1 MTMVKKNGNK
11 LAFFLLLA
19 VLLSVAPALSYNNH
33 TLELFPNSSTA
44 IFDGK
49 SYKLTAS
56 PVLVQGRLLVPVR
69 DISELMG
76 VDVRWDNQARKAIV
90 TFPYV
95 PDLVSEN
102 RTLRDNLQDSL
113 SYLQV
118 LDDPQMQALVTTIKT
133 IKEEYLYPEKTST
146 IAYAAAKGAVDSL
159 QDPYSNFYDPS
170 EAKQILEALQ
180 GAFVGIGVY
189 LQESSSGVVIV
200 KVVPGSPAQRA
211 GLLAGDVIV
220 KVDDVDVSSAPLEV
234 ISSLL
239 KGDEGTFVKVT
250 VKRDDKTLTFT
261 VQRRRI
267 VVPTVSLNMN
277 TTTVAVVQIDQF
289 TDTTPSELRQA
300 MSMVKAPKLILDLRG
315 NPGGLVESL
324 VDVAGMFMGPKPV
337 FMYRDNEQTT
347 VISTKTPQIYTGKI
361 YVLVDR
367 YSASAAEMLAG
378 ALQDNKRATIVG
390 ERTFGK
396 GVGQTLF
403 DLDDGSLLYLTTF
416 EFRTPTGKIIN
427 NYGIDPDIKVDPA
440 SALEYVLRLP

>member
-1 MTMVKKNGNK
+1 MVKKNGNK

-19 VLLSVAPALSYNNH
+19 VLLSVAPALSYSNH

-76 VDVRWDNQARKAIV
+76 VDVQWDNQAKKAIV

-102 RTLRDNLQDSL
+102 QTLRDNLQDSL

-146 IAYAAAKGAVDSL
+146 IAYAAAKGAVNSL

-211 GLLAGDVIV
+211 GLQAGDVIV

-261 VQRRRI
+261 VQRRLI

-300 MSMVKAPKLILDLRG
+300 MGMVKAPKLILDLRG

>member
-1 MTMVKKNGNK
+1 MIRKNGNK

-19 VLLSVAPALSYNNH
+19 VLLSVAPALSYSNH

-76 VDVRWDNQARKAIV
+76 VDVRWDNQARKAVV

-102 RTLRDNLQDSL
+102 NTLRENLQESL

-118 LDDPQMQALVTTIKT
+118 LNDPEMQALVTTIRMVKQ
-133 IKEEYLYPEKTST
+133 EYLYPEKTST
-146 IAYAAAKGAVDSL
+146 VVYAAAKGAVNSL
-159 QDPYSNFYDPS
+159 QDPYSSFYDPS

-189 LQESSSGVVIV
+189 LQESANGVVVV
-200 KVVPGSPAQRA
+200 KVVPGSPAQKA
-211 GLLAGDVIV
+211 GLQAGDIIV

-239 KGDEGTFVKVT
+239 KGEEGTYVKVT
-250 VKRDDKTLTFT
+250 VKRADKTLTFT
-261 VQRRRI
+261 VQRLRI
-267 VVPTVSLNMN
+267 VAPTVSLIMN
-277 TTTVAVVQIDQF
+277 TTTVAVLQIDQF
-289 TDTTPSELRQA
+289 TETTPSEFRQV
-300 MSMVKAPKLILDLRG
+300 MGSVKAPKLVIDLRG

-324 VDVAGMFMGPKPV
+324 VDVAGMLMGTKPV
-337 FMYRDNEQTT
+337 FLYRDNEQTT
-347 VISTKTPQIYTGKI
+347 VIQAEAPQIYAGRL
-361 YVLVDR
+361 YVLVDK

-403 DLDDGSLLYLTTF
+403 DLEDGSLLYLTTF
-416 EFRTPTGKIIN
+416 EFRTPNGNVIN

-440 SALEYVLRLP
+440 TALKYVLQLP

>member
-19 VLLSVAPALSYNNH
+19 VLLSVAPALSYSNH

-44 IFDGK
+44 ILDGK

-76 VDVRWDNQARKAIV
+76 VEVRWDNQARKAIV

-102 RTLRDNLQDSL
+102 QTLRDNLQDSL

-133 IKEEYLYPEKTST
+133 IKEEYLYLEKTST

-189 LQESSSGVVIV
+189 LQESSNGVVVV
-200 KVVPGSPAQRA
+200 KVVPGSPAQKA
-211 GLLAGDVIV
+211 GLQAGDVIV
-220 KVDDVDVSSAPLEV
+220 KVDDVDVSSAPLDV
-234 ISSLL
+234 ISTLL
-239 KGDEGTFVKVT
+239 KGDDGTFVKVT
-250 VKRDDKTLTFT
+250 VRRADKTLTFT

-267 VVPTVSLNMN
+267 VAPTVSLNMN

-324 VDVAGMFMGPKPV
+324 VDIAGMFMGPKPV

-416 EFRTPTGKIIN
+416 EFRTPAGKIIN

-440 SALEYVLRLP
+440 TALEYVLRLP

>member
-1 MTMVKKNGNK
+1 MVKKNGNK

-300 MSMVKAPKLILDLRG
+300 MGMVKAPKLILDLRG

>member
-1 MTMVKKNGNK
+1 MVKKNGNK

>member
-19 VLLSVAPALSYNNH
+19 VLLSVAPALSYSNH

-44 IFDGK
+44 ILDGK

-76 VDVRWDNQARKAIV
+76 VEVRWDNQARKAIV

-102 RTLRDNLQDSL
+102 QTLRDNLQDSL

-133 IKEEYLYPEKTST
+133 IKEEYLYLEKTST

-189 LQESSSGVVIV
+189 LQESSNGVVVV
-200 KVVPGSPAQRA
+200 KVVPGSPAQKA
-211 GLLAGDVIV
+211 GLQAGDVIV
-220 KVDDVDVSSAPLEV
+220 KVDDVDVSSVPLDV
-234 ISSLL
+234 ISTLL
-239 KGDEGTFVKVT
+239 KGDDGTFVKVT
-250 VKRDDKTLTFT
+250 VRRADKTLTFT

-267 VVPTVSLNMN
+267 VAPTVSLNMN

-324 VDVAGMFMGPKPV
+324 VDIAGMFMGPKPV

-416 EFRTPTGKIIN
+416 EFRTPAGKIIN

-440 SALEYVLRLP
+440 TALEYVLRLP

>member
-1 MTMVKKNGNK
+1 MVRKNGNK

-19 VLLSVAPALSYNNH
+19 VLLSVAPALSYSNH

-102 RTLRDNLQDSL
+102 QTLRDNLQDSL

-118 LDDPQMQALVTTIKT
+118 LDDPQMQALVTTIKA

-200 KVVPGSPAQRA
+200 KVVSGSPAQKA
-211 GLLAGDVIV
+211 GLQAGDVIV

-234 ISSLL
+234 ISTLL

-300 MSMVKAPKLILDLRG
+300 MSMVKAPKLVLDLRG

-324 VDVAGMFMGPKPV
+324 VDIAGMFMGPKPV

-347 VISTKTPQIYTGKI
+347 VISTKTPQIYTGKV

-416 EFRTPTGKIIN
+416 EFRTPTGKVIN

-440 SALEYVLRLP
+440 TALEHVLRLP

>member
-1 MTMVKKNGNK
+1 MVKKNGNK

-19 VLLSVAPALSYNNH
+19 VLLSVAPALSYSNH

-44 IFDGK
+44 ILDGK

-76 VDVRWDNQARKAIV
+76 VEVRWDNQARKAIV

-102 RTLRDNLQDSL
+102 QTLRDNLQDSL

-118 LDDPQMQALVTTIKT
+118 LNDPQMQALVTTIKT

-146 IAYAAAKGAVDSL
+146 IAYAAAKSAVDSL

-189 LQESSSGVVIV
+189 LQESSNGVVVV
-200 KVVPGSPAQRA
+200 KVVPGSPAQKA
-211 GLLAGDVIV
+211 GLQAGDVIV
-220 KVDDVDVSSAPLEV
+220 KVDDVDVSSVPLDV
-234 ISSLL
+234 ISTLL
-239 KGDEGTFVKVT
+239 KGDDGTFVKVT
-250 VKRDDKTLTFT
+250 VRRADKTLTST

-267 VVPTVSLNMN
+267 VAPTVSLNMN

-289 TDTTPSELRQA
+289 TDSTPSELRQA

-324 VDVAGMFMGPKPV
+324 VDIAGMFMGPKPV

-416 EFRTPTGKIIN
+416 EFRTPAGKIIN

-440 SALEYVLRLP
+440 TALEYVLRLP

>member
-1 MTMVKKNGNK
+1 MVKKNGNK

-19 VLLSVAPALSYNNH
+19 VLLSVAPALSYSNH

-102 RTLRDNLQDSL
+102 QTLRDNLQDSL

-118 LDDPQMQALVTTIKT
+118 LDDPQMQALVTTIKA

-200 KVVPGSPAQRA
+200 KVVSGSPAQKA
-211 GLLAGDVIV
+211 GLQAGDVIV

-234 ISSLL
+234 ISTLL

-300 MSMVKAPKLILDLRG
+300 MSMVKAPKLVLDLRG

-324 VDVAGMFMGPKPV
+324 VDIAGMFMGPKPV

-347 VISTKTPQIYTGKI
+347 VISTKTPQIYTGKL

-416 EFRTPTGKIIN
+416 EFRTPTGKVIN

-440 SALEYVLRLP
+440 TALEHVLRLP

>member
-19 VLLSVAPALSYNNH
+19 VLLSVAPALSYSNH

-44 IFDGK
+44 ILDGK

-76 VDVRWDNQARKAIV
+76 VEVRWDNQARKAIV

-102 RTLRDNLQDSL
+102 QTLRDNLQDSL

-133 IKEEYLYPEKTST
+133 IKEEYLYLEKTST

-189 LQESSSGVVIV
+189 LQESSNGVVVV
-200 KVVPGSPAQRA
+200 KVVPGSPAQKA
-211 GLLAGDVIV
+211 GLQAGDVIV
-220 KVDDVDVSSAPLEV
+220 KVDDVDVSSAPLDV
-234 ISSLL
+234 ISTLL
-239 KGDEGTFVKVT
+239 KGDDGTFVKVT
-250 VKRDDKTLTFT
+250 VRRADKTLTFT

-267 VVPTVSLNMN
+267 VAPTVSLNMN

-324 VDVAGMFMGPKPV
+324 VDIAGMFMGPKPV

-416 EFRTPTGKIIN
+416 EFRTPAGKIIN

-440 SALEYVLRLP
+440 TAMEYVLRLP

>member
-1 MTMVKKNGNK
+1 MVRKNSNK

-19 VLLSVAPALSYNNH
+19 VLLSVAPALSYSNH

-69 DISELMG
+69 DISELIG

-102 RTLRDNLQDSL
+102 QTLRDNLQDSL

-159 QDPYSNFYDPS
+159 RDPYSNFYDPS

-200 KVVPGSPAQRA
+200 KVVSGSPAQKA
-211 GLLAGDVIV
+211 GLQAGDVIV

-250 VKRDDKTLTFT
+250 VRRADRTLTFT

-300 MSMVKAPKLILDLRG
+300 MSMVKAPKLVLDLRG

-324 VDVAGMFMGPKPV
+324 VDIAGMFMGPKPV

-347 VISTKTPQIYTGKI
+347 VISTKTPQIYTGKL

-416 EFRTPTGKIIN
+416 EFRTPNGKVIN

-440 SALEYVLRLP
+440 TALEYVLRLP

>member
-1 MTMVKKNGNK
+1 MVKKNGNK

-19 VLLSVAPALSYNNH
+19 VLLSVAPALSYSNH

-102 RTLRDNLQDSL
+102 QTLRDNLQDSL

-159 QDPYSNFYDPS
+159 RDPYSNFYDPS

-200 KVVPGSPAQRA
+200 KVVSGSPAQKA
-211 GLLAGDVIV
+211 GLQAGDVIV

-250 VKRDDKTLTFT
+250 VRRADRTLTFT

-300 MSMVKAPKLILDLRG
+300 MSMVKAPKLVLDLRG

-324 VDVAGMFMGPKPV
+324 VDIAGMFMGPKPV

-347 VISTKTPQIYTGKI
+347 VISTKTPQIYTGKL

-416 EFRTPTGKIIN
+416 EFRTPNGKVIN

-440 SALEYVLRLP
+440 TALEYVLRLP

>member
-1 MTMVKKNGNK
+1 MVKKNGNK

-19 VLLSVAPALSYNNH
+19 VLLSVAPALSYSNH

-44 IFDGK
+44 ILDGK

-76 VDVRWDNQARKAIV
+76 VEVRWDNQARKAIV

-102 RTLRDNLQDSL
+102 QTLRDNLQDSL

-118 LDDPQMQALVTTIKT
+118 LNDPQMQALVTTIKT
-133 IKEEYLYPEKTST
+133 IKEEYLYLEKTST
-146 IAYAAAKGAVDSL
+146 IAYAAAKSAVDSL

-189 LQESSSGVVIV
+189 LQESSNGVVVV
-200 KVVPGSPAQRA
+200 KVVPGSPAQKA
-211 GLLAGDVIV
+211 GLQAGDVIV
-220 KVDDVDVSSAPLEV
+220 KVDDVDVSSAPLDV
-234 ISSLL
+234 ISTLL
-239 KGDEGTFVKVT
+239 KGDDGTFVKVT
-250 VKRDDKTLTFT
+250 VRRADKTLTFT

-267 VVPTVSLNMN
+267 VAPTVSLNMN

-324 VDVAGMFMGPKPV
+324 VDIAGMFMGPKPV

-416 EFRTPTGKIIN
+416 EFRTPAGKIIN

-440 SALEYVLRLP
+440 TALEYVLRLP

>member
-1 MTMVKKNGNK
+1 MVKKNGNK

-19 VLLSVAPALSYNNH
+19 VLLSVAPALSYSNH

-44 IFDGK
+44 ILDGK

-76 VDVRWDNQARKAIV
+76 VEVRWDNQARKAIV

-102 RTLRDNLQDSL
+102 QTLRDNLQDSL

-133 IKEEYLYPEKTST
+133 IKEEYLYLEKTST

-189 LQESSSGVVIV
+189 LQESSNGVVVV
-200 KVVPGSPAQRA
+200 KVVPGSPAQKA
-211 GLLAGDVIV
+211 GLQAGDVIV
-220 KVDDVDVSSAPLEV
+220 KVDDVDVSSAPLDV
-234 ISSLL
+234 ISTLL
-239 KGDEGTFVKVT
+239 KGDDGTFVKVT
-250 VKRDDKTLTFT
+250 VRRADKTLTFT

-267 VVPTVSLNMN
+267 VAPTVSLNMN

-324 VDVAGMFMGPKPV
+324 VDIAGMFMGPKPV

-416 EFRTPTGKIIN
+416 EFRTPAGKIIN

-440 SALEYVLRLP
+440 TAMEYVLRLP

>member
-1 MTMVKKNGNK
+1 MVRKNGNK

-19 VLLSVAPALSYNNH
+19 LLLSVAPALSYSTH

-49 SYKLTAS
+49 SHKLTAS

-69 DISELMG
+69 DISELIG

-102 RTLRDNLQDSL
+102 QTLRDNLQDSL
-113 SYLQV
+113 SYQQV

-146 IAYAAAKGAVDSL
+146 VVYAAAKGAVNSL
-159 QDPYSNFYDPS
+159 QDPYSSFYDPS
-170 EAKQILEALQ
+170 EARQILEALQ

-189 LQESSSGVVIV
+189 LQESANGVVVV
-200 KVVPGSPAQRA
+200 KVVPGSPAQKA
-211 GLLAGDVIV
+211 GMQAGDLII

-239 KGDEGTFVKVT
+239 KGEEGTYVKVT
-250 VKRDDKTLTFT
+250 VKRADKTLTFT
-261 VQRRRI
+261 IQRLRI
-267 VVPTVSLNMN
+267 VVPTVSLIMN
-277 TTTVAVVQIDQF
+277 TTTVAVLQIDQF
-289 TDTTPSELRQA
+289 TETTPSELRQA
-300 MSMVKAPKLILDLRG
+300 MNMVKAPKLILDLRG

-347 VISTKTPQIYTGKI
+347 VISTKTPQIYTGRL
-361 YVLVDR
+361 YVLVDK

-396 GVGQTLF
+396 GVGQTLY
-403 DLDDGSLLYLTTF
+403 DLEDGSLLYLTTF
-416 EFRTPTGKIIN
+416 EFRTPNGKVIN
-427 NYGIDPDIKVDPA
+427 DYGIDPDIKVDPA
-440 SALEYVLRLP
+440 TALEYVLRLP

>member
-1 MTMVKKNGNK
+1 MVKKNGNK

-19 VLLSVAPALSYNNH
+19 VLLSVAPALSYSNH

-44 IFDGK
+44 ILDGK

-76 VDVRWDNQARKAIV
+76 VEVRWDNQARKAIV

-102 RTLRDNLQDSL
+102 QTLRDNLQDSL

-133 IKEEYLYPEKTST
+133 IKEEYLYLEKTST

-189 LQESSSGVVIV
+189 LQESSNGVVVV
-200 KVVPGSPAQRA
+200 KVVPGSPAQKA
-211 GLLAGDVIV
+211 GLQAGDVIV
-220 KVDDVDVSSAPLEV
+220 KVDDVDVSSAPLDV
-234 ISSLL
+234 ISTLL
-239 KGDEGTFVKVT
+239 KGDDGTFVKVT
-250 VKRDDKTLTFT
+250 VRRADKTLTFT

-267 VVPTVSLNMN
+267 VAPTVSLNMN

-324 VDVAGMFMGPKPV
+324 VDIAGMFMGPKPV

-416 EFRTPTGKIIN
+416 EFRTPNGKVIN

-440 SALEYVLRLP
+440 TAMEYVLRLP

>member
-1 MTMVKKNGNK
+1 MVKKNGNK

-19 VLLSVAPALSYNNH
+19 VLLSVAPALSYSNH

-44 IFDGK
+44 ILDGK

-76 VDVRWDNQARKAIV
+76 VEVRWDNQARKAIV

-102 RTLRDNLQDSL
+102 QTLRDNLQDSL

-118 LDDPQMQALVTTIKT
+118 LNDPQMQALVTTIKT
-133 IKEEYLYPEKTST
+133 IKEEYLYLEKTST

-189 LQESSSGVVIV
+189 LQESSNGVVVV
-200 KVVPGSPAQRA
+200 KVVPGSPAQKA
-211 GLLAGDVIV
+211 GLQAGDVIV
-220 KVDDVDVSSAPLEV
+220 KVDDVDVSSAPLDV
-234 ISSLL
+234 ISTLL
-239 KGDEGTFVKVT
+239 KGDDGTFVKVT
-250 VKRDDKTLTFT
+250 VRRADKTLTFT

-267 VVPTVSLNMN
+267 VAPTVSLNMN

-324 VDVAGMFMGPKPV
+324 VDIAGMFMGPKPV

-416 EFRTPTGKIIN
+416 EFRTPAGKIIN

-440 SALEYVLRLP
+440 TAMEYVLRLP

>member
-1 MTMVKKNGNK
+1 MVKKNGNK

-19 VLLSVAPALSYNNH
+19 VFLSVAPALSYSNH

-102 RTLRDNLQDSL
+102 QTLRDNLQDSL

-118 LDDPQMQALVTTIKT
+118 LDDPQMQALVTTIKA

-200 KVVPGSPAQRA
+200 KVVSGSPAQKA
-211 GLLAGDVIV
+211 GLQAGDVIV

-234 ISSLL
+234 ISTLL

-300 MSMVKAPKLILDLRG
+300 MSMVKAPKLVLDLRG

-324 VDVAGMFMGPKPV
+324 VDIAGMFMGPKPV

-347 VISTKTPQIYTGKI
+347 VISTKTPQIYTGKV

-416 EFRTPTGKIIN
+416 EFRTPTGKVIN

-440 SALEYVLRLP
+440 TALEHVLRLP

>member
-19 VLLSVAPALSYNNH
+19 VLLSVAPALSYSNH

-44 IFDGK
+44 ILDGK

-76 VDVRWDNQARKAIV
+76 VEVRWDNQARKAIV

-102 RTLRDNLQDSL
+102 QTLRDNLQDSL

-133 IKEEYLYPEKTST
+133 IKEEYLYLEKTST

-189 LQESSSGVVIV
+189 LQESSNGVVVV
-200 KVVPGSPAQRA
+200 KVVPGSPAQKA
-211 GLLAGDVIV
+211 GLQAGDVIV
-220 KVDDVDVSSAPLEV
+220 KVDDVDVSSAPLDV
-234 ISSLL
+234 ISTLL
-239 KGDEGTFVKVT
+239 KGDDGTFVKVT
-250 VKRDDKTLTFT
+250 VRRADKTLTFT

-267 VVPTVSLNMN
+267 VAPTVSLNMN

-300 MSMVKAPKLILDLRG
+300 MSMVKAPKLILELRG

-324 VDVAGMFMGPKPV
+324 VDIAGMFMGPKPV

-416 EFRTPTGKIIN
+416 EFRTPAGKIIN

-440 SALEYVLRLP
+440 TAMEYVLRLP

>member
-1 MTMVKKNGNK
+1 
-11 LAFFLLLA
+11 
-19 VLLSVAPALSYNNH
+19 PALSYSNH

-102 RTLRDNLQDSL
+102 QTLRDNLQDSL

-159 QDPYSNFYDPS
+159 RDPYSNFYDPS

-200 KVVPGSPAQRA
+200 KVVSGSPAQKA
-211 GLLAGDVIV
+211 GLQAGDVIV

-250 VKRDDKTLTFT
+250 VRRADRTLTFT

-300 MSMVKAPKLILDLRG
+300 MSMVKAPKLVLDLRG

-324 VDVAGMFMGPKPV
+324 VDIAGMFMGPKPV

-347 VISTKTPQIYTGKI
+347 VISTKTPQIYTGKL

-416 EFRTPTGKIIN
+416 EFRTPNGKVIN

-440 SALEYVLRLP
+440 TALEYVLRLP

>member
-1 MTMVKKNGNK
+1 MVRKNGNK

-19 VLLSVAPALSYNNH
+19 VLLSVAPALSYSNH

-102 RTLRDNLQDSL
+102 QTLRDNLQDSL

-189 LQESSSGVVIV
+189 LQESSNGVVVV
-200 KVVPGSPAQRA
+200 KVVPGSPAQKA
-211 GLLAGDVIV
+211 GLQAGDVIV

-234 ISSLL
+234 ISTLL

-250 VKRDDKTLTFT
+250 VRRADKTLTFT

-300 MSMVKAPKLILDLRG
+300 MSMVKAPKLVLDLRG

-324 VDVAGMFMGPKPV
+324 VDIAGMFMGPKPV

-347 VISTKTPQIYTGKI
+347 VISTKTPQIYTGKL

-416 EFRTPTGKIIN
+416 EFRTPTGKVIN

-440 SALEYVLRLP
+440 TALEHVLRLP

>member
-1 MTMVKKNGNK
+1 MVKKNGNK

-19 VLLSVAPALSYNNH
+19 VLLSVAPALSYSNH

-44 IFDGK
+44 ILDGK

-76 VDVRWDNQARKAIV
+76 VEVRWDNQARKAIV

-102 RTLRDNLQDSL
+102 QTLRDNLQDSL

-133 IKEEYLYPEKTST
+133 IKEEYLYLEKTST
-146 IAYAAAKGAVDSL
+146 IAYAAAKSAVDSL

-189 LQESSSGVVIV
+189 LQESSNGVVVV
-200 KVVPGSPAQRA
+200 KVVPGSPAQKA
-211 GLLAGDVIV
+211 GLQAGDVIV
-220 KVDDVDVSSAPLEV
+220 KVDDVDVSSAPLDV
-234 ISSLL
+234 ISTLL
-239 KGDEGTFVKVT
+239 KGDDGTFVKVT
-250 VKRDDKTLTFT
+250 VRRADKTLTFT

-267 VVPTVSLNMN
+267 VAPTVSLNMN

-289 TDTTPSELRQA
+289 TDSTPSELRQA

-324 VDVAGMFMGPKPV
+324 VDIAGMFMGPKPV

-416 EFRTPTGKIIN
+416 EFRTPAGKIIN

-440 SALEYVLRLP
+440 TAMEYVLRLP